1 MPSPPPRRRRSRRG
15 PPSSSRDC
23 CGHERSERHKRRP
36 RADRRAAGQ
45 LRRRGQRRHVRIRQ
59 ADPRRRAARQFTAT
73 LWRILRRS
81 GRQADHRA
89 RRGRLQRRRRTRRGV
104 PRRAHPRGAPRA
116 PGRGCAGIARRRSLE
131 IRTVPWCLGG
141 ALPQLRRPRA
151 ARGLPADVD
160 HAQPADSRRGGCT
173 RCGSPCAVAVFGLP
187 HHGLARA
194 GDLRLLRHRVR
205 RAPIADPHRDAR
217 RLGRPSATQG
227 LPVGRHPRGVSRGDD
242 PPARRAEVLQLMTQQ
257 DVPETVI
264 TVGGEDWDDVVKAAR
279 DSGVAGERIVVNMGP
294 QHPSTHGVL
303 RLILE
308 IDGETITEA
317 RCGIGY
323 LHTGIEKN
331 LEYRNWTQGVTF
343 VTRMDYLS
351 PFFNE
356 TAYCLGVEKLLDVTD
371 DIPERATVIRV
382 MLMELNRI
390 SSHLVALATGGMEL
404 GAMSAMFFGFLGRE
418 LVLAVFETITGL
430 RMNHA
435 YIRPGGVAVHLP
447 DEAMPQLEE
456 LLRTMPDKLTDL
468 ENLLNENYLWKART
482 VGVGYLD
489 LTGCMALGITGPIL
503 RSTGLPHDLRRAQ
516 PYCGY
521 ENYEVDVITTDECD
535 AYRRYLIRVREMR
548 ESLKIVEQ
556 CVDRLKPGP
565 VMLTD
570 KKLAWPADLKLG
582 PDGLGNS
589 NEHIAKIMGGS
600 MEALIH
606 HFKLVTEGIRVPA
619 GQVYVAVESPR
630 GELGVHMVSDG
641 GTRPYRVHY
650 RDPSFTNLQAVAAM
664 CEGGMVADA
673 ISAVASIDSVMGGVD
688 R

>member
-1 MPSPPPRRRRSRRG
+1 MTTSQRP
-15 PPSSSRDC
+15 
-23 CGHERSERHKRRP
+23 ERVVVVG
-36 RADRRAAGQ
+36 GQ
-45 LRRRGQRRHVRIRQ
+45 DWDEVVT
-59 ADPRRRAARQFTAT
+59 AARQN
-73 LWRILRRS
+73 
-81 GRQADHRA
+81 
-89 RRGRLQRRRRTRRGV
+89 
-104 PRRAHPRGAPRA
+104 
-116 PGRGCAGIARRRSLE
+116 AGE
-131 IRTVPWCLGG
+131 
-141 ALPQLRRPRA
+141 
-151 ARGLPADVD
+151 
-160 HAQPADSRRGGCT
+160 H
-173 RCGSPCAVAVFGLP
+173 
-187 HHGLARA
+187 
-194 GDLRLLRHRVR
+194 
-205 RAPIADPHRDAR
+205 
-217 RLGRPSATQG
+217 
-227 LPVGRHPRGVSRGDD
+227 
-242 PPARRAEVLQLMTQQ
+242 
-257 DVPETVI
+257 
-264 TVGGEDWDDVVKAAR
+264 
-279 DSGVAGERIVVNMGP
+279 AGERIVVNMGP

-308 IDGETITEA
+308 IEGETIVEA

-331 LEYRNWTQGVTF
+331 LEFRNWTQGVTF

-371 DIPERATVIRV
+371 AVPERASVIRV

-404 GAMSAMFFGFLGRE
+404 GAMTAMFLGFRERE
-418 LVLAVFETITGL
+418 LILSVFESITGL

-435 YIRPGGVAVHLP
+435 YIRPGGVAVDLP
-447 DEAMPQLEE
+447 DDGLSQVRDLLE
-456 LLRTMPDKLTDL
+456 LLPKRLTDL
-468 ENLLNENYLWKART
+468 EDLLNENYIWKART
-482 VGVGYLD
+482 LGIGYLD
-489 LTGCMALGITGPIL
+489 LTGCMALGITGPVL
-503 RSTGLPHDLRRAQ
+503 RSTGLPHDLRKAQ

-521 ENYEVDVITTDECD
+521 ETYDFDVITDDGCD
-535 AYRRYLIRVREMR
+535 SYGRYLIRVKEMR
-548 ESLKIVEQ
+548 ESIKIVEQ
-556 CVDRLKPGP
+556 CADRLERSVGQP
-565 VMLTD
+565 VMIED

-589 NEHIAKIMGGS
+589 PEHIAKIMGRS
-600 MEALIH
+600 MEGLIH

-673 ISAVASIDSVMGGVD
+673 IAAVASIDPVMGGVD